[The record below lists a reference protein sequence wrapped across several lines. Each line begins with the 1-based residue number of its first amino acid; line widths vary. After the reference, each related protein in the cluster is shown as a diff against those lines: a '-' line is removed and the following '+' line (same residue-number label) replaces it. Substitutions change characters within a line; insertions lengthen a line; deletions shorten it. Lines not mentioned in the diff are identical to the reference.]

1 MTCPSREKCVSNKK
15 SYGKKSKIPLSSG
28 IRENRPQTL
37 TFAKNFFVKFLLD
50 VNKLFLKFV
59 SLAVRPLIWPVYVC
73 GSWVT
78 EHILQL
84 SVAEWK
90 DR

>member
-1 MTCPSREKCVSNKK
+1 
-15 SYGKKSKIPLSSG
+15 
-28 IRENRPQTL
+28 
-37 TFAKNFFVKFLLD
+37 
-50 VNKLFLKFV
+50 
-59 SLAVRPLIWPVYVC
+59 VRPLIWPVYVC